1 MVRDALTQEVEF
13 DYYLS
18 LANLYDTTNLDVSW
32 DWKSEHQTNNK
43 MPSSPS
49 IRIGAIAESDF
60 ITECLKRNFEPHPP
74 VTAMPWDFIV
84 TCPRGILKVQIK
96 TTACKSRD
104 KSYNIATSTGR
115 SGVKKHINREVD
127 VVACFIQPEKLW
139 FLIPLKEV
147 TGRTTRLSVDQTTK
161 SKYQKYRENWSIFYE

>member
-1 MVRDALTQEVEF
+1 MVTDTLELEH
-13 DYYLS
+13 DYHLS
-18 LANLYDTTNLDVSW
+18 LANLYDTTNLDVPW
-32 DWKSEHQTNNK
+32 DWKNQHNNNE

-49 IRIGAIAESDF
+49 NRIGAIAESDF

-96 TTACKSRD
+96 TTACESRD

-115 SGVKKHINREVD
+115 AGVKKHINREVD

-161 SKYQKYRENWSIFYE
+161 SKYQKYRENWSVFYG